1 MSENNFGSVVLRVT
15 WGDSTLK
22 VLELDPPRSFTV
34 GEGGDYPLP
43 VEKVELLSVDG
54 GCVSLLGERLE
65 LDVEKSVEVGGVTF
79 HATLGERC
87 ERIRGGW
94 RLGGGAAFQ
103 GLSAVIHGAL
113 FGSMYFLTPALGA
126 TEYGE
131 MSDEQR
137 FVLTQVLDTV
147 AEREEERRGDVGEVL
162 RGGDVGSSS
171 KGDEGNMGRMNST
184 ETGKHYTVRGS
195 KENVDTHIS
204 RSQALRD
211 AMDFGM
217 IGILNSGGGGDPDSP
232 TAPWGGDESLG
243 RDDVSHLGSLWGDGP
258 GDDYG
263 TGGLGLSGVGEGSGG
278 PGEGI
283 GVGPNLGGLGRDLK
297 EGFGPSG
304 VMKGGHKVREV
315 RMRQGLTNSSG
326 RIPPEVIQ
334 RIVRQNQG
342 RFRACYEVGLRGNPS
357 LAGRVAVRFVIG
369 RDGSVTTANNG
380 GSDLPD
386 SGVVGCVVNSFRGLS
401 FPAPEDGIVTVGYSI
416 QLSPG

>member
-34 GEGGDYPLP
+34 GEGGDYLLP

-147 AEREEERRGDVGEVL
+147 AEREEERRGDAGEVL

-217 IGILNSGGGGDPDSP
+217 VGILNSGGGGDSDSP

-278 PGEGI
+278 PGEGR
-283 GVGPNLGGLGRDLK
+283 LLL
-297 EGFGPSG
+297 
-304 VMKGGHKVREV
+304 
-315 RMRQGLTNSSG
+315 
-326 RIPPEVIQ
+326 IQ
-334 RIVRQNQG
+334 
-342 RFRACYEVGLRGNPS
+342 CS
-357 LAGRVAVRFVIG
+357 L
-369 RDGSVTTANNG
+369 
-380 GSDLPD
+380 
-386 SGVVGCVVNSFRGLS
+386 
-401 FPAPEDGIVTVGYSI
+401 
-416 QLSPG
+416 

>member
-1 MSENNFGSVVLRVT
+1 MSENNFGSVVLRIT

-22 VLELDPPRSFTV
+22 VIELDPPRNFTV

-43 VEKVELLSVDG
+43 VDRVELLGVDEG
-54 GCVSLLGERLE
+54 GVFLSGKRLE
-65 LDVEKSVEVGGVTF
+65 FGVEESVEVGGVNF
-79 HATLGERC
+79 HAVLGERC
-87 ERIRGGW
+87 DRIRGGW
-94 RLGGGAAFQ
+94 RPGGGTIFQ

-113 FGSMYFLTPALGA
+113 FGSMYFFTPVLGA

-131 MSDEQR
+131 MTDEQR
-137 FVLTQVLDTV
+137 FVLSQVLNTV
-147 AEREEERRGDVGEVL
+147 AEREERERDDVGEVL
-162 RGGDVGSSS
+162 SGGDVGSSS
-171 KGDEGNMGRMNST
+171 KGDEGNMGRMNSS
-184 ETGKHYTVRGS
+184 ETGKHYTVRGP
-195 KENVDTHIS
+195 KENPDPHIS
-204 RSQALRD
+204 RSEALRD

-217 IGILNSGGGGDPDSP
+217 IGILNSGAGGDPDSP
-232 TAPWGGDESLG
+232 TAPWGRDESLG
-243 RDDVSHLGSLWGDGP
+243 RDEVSHLGSLWGDGP

-278 PGEGI
+278 PGEGV

-297 EGFGPSG
+297 EGFGPPG
-304 VMKGGHKVREV
+304 VMKRGHKVKEV
-315 RMRQGLTNSSG
+315 RMRQGMTNASG

-357 LAGRVAVRFVIG
+357 LAGRVAVKFVIG

-386 SGVVGCVVNSFRGLS
+386 SGVVNCVVNSFRGLS

-416 QLSPG
+416 QFSPG